1 MVTTSI
7 WHIEQKPE
15 LVSALGRVTV
25 RWASL
30 DLILVHIAS
39 VALKN
44 IAAAQS
50 SIFGDHNA
58 GQRRFTAFERI
69 IGASFFEQDER
80 AKILSH
86 MARLRVLYRRRNS
99 LIHEP
104 LDSKITVEGQAI
116 HFDLAF
122 VTRDGETKTAKLED
136 INQHVKDVDTEL
148 EALESI
154 WEFLI
159 EKYEP
164 QEADK

>member
-1 MVTTSI
+1 MVSTSI

-15 LVSALGRVTV
+15 LIAALGRVTV

-30 DLILVHIAS
+30 DLTLVQIAA

-44 IAAAQS
+44 MPAAQS

-69 IGASFFEQDER
+69 IGASFFEEGER
-80 AKILSH
+80 SAILDH
-86 MARLRVLYRRRNS
+86 MAKLRILYRRRNS
-99 LIHEP
+99 LTHEP
-104 LDSKITVEGQAI
+104 LDGTMTVEGQSLR
-116 HFDLAF
+116 FDLAF
-122 VTRDGETKTAKLED
+122 ITRDGETKAVKMDE

-154 WEFLI
+154 WDLLI

>member
-86 MARLRVLYRRRNS
+86 MARLRSLYSKRNS
-99 LIHEP
+99 LTHEP
-104 LDSKITVEGQAI
+104 LDGKLTIDGKKLR
-116 HFDLAF
+116 FDLAF
-122 VTRDGETKTAKLED
+122 VTREGETREAKLDD
-136 INQHVKDVDTEL
+136 IHRHVAEVDIEL
-148 EALESI
+148 EALESV
-154 WEFLI
+154 WEFLV

-164 QEADK
+164 EETGD